1 LGAVQSIGSD
11 GRANNKSSRVAIVAR
26 FYAVFSLDSLLL
38 LPALAP
44 RIRSTDRE
52 NANSVVTRRRRIM
65 PRITAGIT
73 KRLVV
78 VSTAAL
84 GIAVW
89 AGLASADDRRD
100 DRDGHHNFHKR
111 VIHLPKT
118 GERCVDDPKC
128 HNRWHPAI
136 RPVAYANSGD
146 VAVFGTRDAFDH
158 SLDRNSTA
166 ADVVALNLNLVHP
179 LTGPL
184 FVRGAAPGDVL
195 AVKLLDIEPDKFG
208 YTIIVPGFGFLRDV
222 FPDPFIARWDL
233 SRRGATSRDIPGVKI
248 RFDGFMGTIGV
259 APGPTQIE
267 TYFQRESALAA
278 AGGFVLGPQPLDAL
292 PNAVCG
298 PGGSNESRCLRTI
311 PPRENGGNMDVK
323 QMQVGTTL
331 LLPCFVT
338 GCLLSIGDVHFAQG
352 DGEVSGTAIEM
363 DATVTVKVEVIK
375 KLGAQ
380 VKQPQFHGG
389 DQLKRLAPKKFH
401 ATVGYPLK
409 EKGVIPPTHAYLDGT
424 KIGPLTNLSEDV
436 TLAARDALLH
446 MVNWLVINKGL
457 SREQAYCL
465 SSVAVDLRIGNL
477 VDTPNFAVSAILDL
491 GVFDRRDHDDD

>member
-1 LGAVQSIGSD
+1 MPKPTTTTIG
-11 GRANNKSSRVAIVAR
+11 R
-26 FYAVFSLDSLLL
+26 
-38 LPALAP
+38 PAALF
-44 RIRSTDRE
+44 
-52 NANSVVTRRRRIM
+52 
-65 PRITAGIT
+65 G
-73 KRLVV
+73 
-78 VSTAAL
+78 AAL
-84 GIAVW
+84 GFFLSAASPV
-89 AGLASADDRRD
+89 SADDRRGERD
-100 DRDGHHNFHKR
+100 DHRHGKH
-111 VIHLPKT
+111 VVQLPKT
-118 GERCVDDPKC
+118 GERCADDPKC

-136 RPVAYANSGD
+136 PPVKMANSGD
-146 VAVFGTRDAFDH
+146 VVVFGTRDAFDH

-195 AVKLLDIEPDKFG
+195 AVTLLDIEPDKFG
-208 YTIIVPGFGFLRDV
+208 YTIVVPGFGFLRDV

-233 SRRGATSRDIPGVKI
+233 TRRGGTSPDIPGVKV

-259 APGPTQIE
+259 APGPAQIE
-267 TYFQRESALAA
+267 TYFQREAALAA
-278 AGGFVLGPQPLDAL
+278 AGGFVLQPEPLDAL
-292 PNAVCG
+292 PSGVCG
-298 PGGSNESRCLRTI
+298 PAGSSKDRCLRTI
-311 PPRENGGNMDVK
+311 PPRENGGNMDIK

-331 LLPCFVT
+331 LLPCFT
-338 GCLLSIGDVHFAQG
+338 AGCLLSIGDVHFAQG

-375 KLGAQ
+375 GLGSQ
-380 VKQPQFHGG
+380 VTQPQYRGG
-389 DQLKRLAPKKFH
+389 AQLKRLAPRKFH

-409 EKGVIPPTHAYLDGT
+409 KEGVIPPTHAYLNGT

-436 TLAARDALLH
+436 TLAARDALLQ
-446 MVNWLVINKGL
+446 MVDWLVLNKGL

-491 GVFDRRDHDDD
+491 GVFERHRDHDDD